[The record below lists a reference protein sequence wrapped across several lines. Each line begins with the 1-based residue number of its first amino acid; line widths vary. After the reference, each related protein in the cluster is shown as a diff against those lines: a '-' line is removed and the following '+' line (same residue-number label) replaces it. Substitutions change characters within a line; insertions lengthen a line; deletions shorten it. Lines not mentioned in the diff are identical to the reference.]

1 MNPFK
6 IIENRKIISVY
17 SQTLNDMDKYFINH
31 AMDNNYALIKSK
43 INKHIKANLSDWRL
57 GFYQEPNHQV
67 PLLYAIVDVSRN
79 LLSTGRYNYH
89 LGLLRPD
96 GEDLLKIFD
105 TAAGLLVEFG
115 KTDKADV
122 KAARKDLMDAIA
134 IVG

>member
-31 AMDNNYALIKSK
+31 AMDNNY
-43 INKHIKANLSDWRL
+43 ANLSDWRL